1 MDDAE
6 ANHFCQKEHD
16 IKHFRVLS
24 MDKISGDEIH
34 RERKLNSLCGLKN
47 VQLLNR
53 KDLIQN
59 IVLL

>member
-6 ANHFCQKEHD
+6 TNHFCQKEHD

-34 RERKLNSLCGLKN
+34 REVKQSFWIKKRTNF
-47 VQLLNR
+47 NR

-59 IVLL
+59 IVFL